1 MKLHNI
7 WFDVTLRKADMRYE
21 VFTTARFTVEDV
33 SQLTPGWV
41 AENIESLAAG
51 IERKEMT
58 APWPEDLDH
67 VSFEVH
73 VPTFSEDAGVLTHT
87 GVIWTQI
94 KLADLPGK
102 LRALKMGA
110 YVLLKREADALLAM
124 GLLAA

>member
-7 WFDVTLRKADMRYE
+7 WFDVTLRKADMTYE
-21 VFTTARFTVEDV
+21 VFTTPRYSVTD
-33 SQLTPGWV
+33 SSMLTPGWV
-41 AENIESLAAG
+41 AEMLEGLAGG
-51 IERKEMT
+51 IERKEMPT
-58 APWPEDLDH
+58 PWPEDLDH

-73 VPTFSEDAGVLTHT
+73 VPTFSAEAAVLTHT
-87 GVIWTQI
+87 GIIWTQI

-102 LRALKMGA
+102 IRALKMGA